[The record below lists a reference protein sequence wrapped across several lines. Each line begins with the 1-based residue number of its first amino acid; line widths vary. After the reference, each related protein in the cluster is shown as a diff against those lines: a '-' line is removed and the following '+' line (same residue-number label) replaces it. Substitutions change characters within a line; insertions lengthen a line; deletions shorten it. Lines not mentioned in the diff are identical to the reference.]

1 VRSPVPH
8 QGKSPEIIP
17 QITSRVK
24 YWIVACLC
32 YNYLQTM
39 LPKHEIQLPVFRGP
53 LDLLLR
59 LIEKQ
64 ELDITKVALAQ
75 VTDQYLAFVRNLDRQ
90 RVRELADFL
99 AIAAK
104 LLLIKSI
111 ALLPHTPEP
120 RPEVE
125 EIGDDLVEQL
135 KVYRRFKGVARLLD
149 ERQRA
154 KLQSYIRIAP
164 VPRPAPQLDL
174 ANVTLNDLLAV
185 ATEALTE
192 TPDLSADGIIKPTAT
207 IEDQIARI
215 DRELARRP
223 RLGFRDVLR
232 DATDRVEIIVTLL
245 AVLEMVKTRH
255 IILHQEELFG
265 EIVIVRPLLEEPAHV
280 ENADTAER
288 A

>member
-1 VRSPVPH
+1 MPASVSILDRLPSSLHYTTLPTQSTLH
-8 QGKSPEIIP
+8 NHS
-17 QITSRVK
+17 
-24 YWIVACLC
+24 
-32 YNYLQTM
+32 QTM
-39 LPKHEIQLPVFRGP
+39 SPKHEIQLPVFRGP

-64 ELDITKVALAQ
+64 ELDVTKVALAQ
-75 VTDQYLAFVRNLDRQ
+75 VTDQYLAFVRSLGRQ

-99 AIAAK
+99 AIGAK

-135 KVYRRFKGVARLLD
+135 KVYRRFKGVAGFLD

-154 KLQSYIRIAP
+154 RLQSYIRIAP

-174 ANVTLNDLLAV
+174 ANVMLSDLLAI
-185 ATEALTE
+185 ATEALAE
-192 TPDLSADGIIKPTAT
+192 TPDLSANGIIKPTAT
-207 IEDQIARI
+207 IEVQIARI
-215 DRELARRP
+215 DRQLTKRS
-223 RLGFRDVLR
+223 RLRFREVLQ

-255 IILHQEELFG
+255 IILRQEELFG
-265 EIVIVRPLLEEPAHV
+265 EILIVRPLLDEPAHV
-280 ENADTAER
+280 ENAGTAER